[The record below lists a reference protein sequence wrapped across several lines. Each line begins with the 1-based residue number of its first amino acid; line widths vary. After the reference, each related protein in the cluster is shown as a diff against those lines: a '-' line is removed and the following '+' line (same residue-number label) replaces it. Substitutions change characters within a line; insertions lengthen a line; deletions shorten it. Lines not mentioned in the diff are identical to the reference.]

1 MWASVHP
8 PQCSSVFWELPGSK
22 EARLPLGGERVHH
35 LEMLLLLNP
44 RGNAVS
50 SCCCSLF
57 HWLKL
62 APSGFPAKGSPQ
74 NKALCDQDQSH
85 SQMLLTLLMC
95 HLSAPILEFLSSHEH
110 ARSPRQWREPADKP
124 TGVATQMPPG
134 SESFTTQS
142 PPVKKEPGSKGV
154 LGVLEP
160 CPPCRSCCHS
170 L

>member
-22 EARLPLGGERVHH
+22 EARLPLGGKRVHH
-35 LEMLLLLNP
+35 LEMLLLLNS

-62 APSGFPAKGSPQ
+62 APAPSGFPAKGSPQ
-74 NKALCDQDQSH
+74 NKAFCAQDQSH

-110 ARSPRQWREPADKP
+110 ALQ
-124 TGVATQMPPG
+124 PPG
-134 SESFTTQS
+134 NGENQLISQQVWLHKCPQALRVS
-142 PPVKKEPGSKGV
+142 PLSHHQ
-154 LGVLEP
+154 LGKSQAAKV
-160 CPPCRSCCHS
+160 S
-170 L
+170 